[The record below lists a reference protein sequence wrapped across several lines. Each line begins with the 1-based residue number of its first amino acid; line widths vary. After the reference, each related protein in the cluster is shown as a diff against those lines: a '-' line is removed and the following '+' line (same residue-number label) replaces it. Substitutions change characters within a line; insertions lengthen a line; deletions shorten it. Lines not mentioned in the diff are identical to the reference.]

1 MIFQTRPDHTL
12 ALTSWSV
19 APNRR
24 SSTASG
30 DCEACAPASYSDN
43 GRGGQITSWWTLDM
57 VCMSRSRPVSKAVS
71 TGPMISLCGW

>member
-43 GRGGQITSWWTLDM
+43 GRGGQISTWTTLDM
-57 VCMSRSRPVSKAVS
+57 ATMHKSRPVSKAVS
-71 TGPMISLCGW
+71 TGPRIPLW